1 MKRILKRMGRWLGL
15 IERRWW
21 DDLDCSPVVVVGE
34 QMLAAALE
42 RLPAY
47 HGVRGTSCASREDAH
62 RAVRWILRLI
72 NAGVYQD
79 YERR

>member
-42 RLPAY
+42 RLPA
-47 HGVRGTSCASREDAH
+47 GIQPVCKWTTTMPVPDTADE
-62 RAVRWILRLI
+62 AVC
-72 NAGVYQD
+72 V
-79 YERR
+79 